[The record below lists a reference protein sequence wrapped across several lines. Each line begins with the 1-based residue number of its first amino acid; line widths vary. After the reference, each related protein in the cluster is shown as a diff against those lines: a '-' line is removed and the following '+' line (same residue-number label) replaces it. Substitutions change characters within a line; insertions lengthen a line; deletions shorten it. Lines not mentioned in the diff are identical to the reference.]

1 MNFTL
6 QDIAGVTLAFALFPF
21 VLVFPGYVCGWTFD
35 LFDFRSRRLLTRFA
49 IAPLL
54 SIAVCPILYY
64 LVASLLSMN
73 AALIMTFLFTGA
85 FLMLLLRE
93 KPAFSIRTVPR
104 ALVGAALTWILIALI
119 SLIDLQLGAKELY
132 FSVASYDHT
141 TRVSIIDAMTRTGV
155 PPINPSYYPHHPV
168 KLTFLYF
175 FWYILGSVIDI
186 MGGSFVDA
194 RVALFA
200 SVIWCGL
207 ALMALIAFY
216 LRLRDAKKNNGSRKK
231 IWIAVAL
238 LAVTG
243 LDLLPVLSFIQAR
256 ASAVGDVE
264 HWNEQITAWVGSLLW
279 VPHHVAALVAAL
291 SGTLLAYVAR
301 DKPLKTRLIA
311 FAFSGVAFA
320 SALGL
325 SVWVT
330 LIFVLFWALWAAAL
344 YAQKE
349 NRFLI
354 FPMIF
359 AGLVAL
365 ILSGSFMLGL
375 FSASADGAN
384 AFPIAPTIRAFSI
397 TDVAFDAP
405 SIWKYF
411 FRLISL
417 PLNYFLEL
425 GFFMFAGFLWLKL
438 NRTQICKNPYYLAE
452 TLILCVSFLLG
463 TFARSTLIENNDL
476 GWRAWLPGQFILL
489 IWGADAL
496 DQLFLSPRKS
506 FRFSPASKYWLLV
519 LIALGVCS
527 TALDLFS
534 LRFFYQLTYGSEAG
548 RVIYSAREAY
558 SVINQTLPQNSIVQ
572 YNPADIINRPS
583 GLYGMRQSV
592 ISDRTSYG
600 VPLDEYNAKV
610 AEVANLFN
618 LTDVR
623 NWDEPDALCKVNDIN
638 AIVLTERDRL
648 WDSVEVL
655 KNNRTPIY
663 LDEHY
668 AVFTCGG

>member
-6 QDIAGVTLAFALFPF
+6 QDIAGATLAFALFPF

-49 IAPLL
+49 IALLL
-54 SIAVCPILYY
+54 SVAVCPILYY

-73 AALIMTFLFTGA
+73 AALIMTFLFAGA
-85 FLMLLLRE
+85 FLMALLRE
-93 KPAFSIRTVPR
+93 KPSFSVRTIPR
-104 ALVGAALTWILIALI
+104 TLIGAALAWILIALF
-119 SLIDLQLGAKELY
+119 SLVDLQLGAKELY

-141 TRVSIIDAMTRTGV
+141 TRVSIVDAMTRTGV
-155 PPINPSYYPHHPV
+155 PPINPSYYPHRPV

-175 FWYILGSVIDI
+175 FWYILGSVIDK

-194 RVALFA
+194 RAALFA

-216 LRLRDAKKNNGSRKK
+216 LRLRGVEKIGLWKKASVG
-231 IWIAVAL
+231 VAL

-243 LDLLPVLSFIQAR
+243 LDLLPVLSFMR
-256 ASAVGDVE
+256 ASASIVGDIE

-279 VPHHVAALVAAL
+279 VPHHTAALIAAL
-291 SGTLLAYVAR
+291 SGTLLAHVAR
-301 DKPLKTRLIA
+301 DKPLRTRLIA
-311 FAFSGVAFA
+311 FAFSGAAFA

-330 LIFVLFWALWAAAL
+330 LVFVLFWALWAATL
-344 YAQKE
+344 YFQKE
-349 NRFLI
+349 NRVLI
-354 FPMIF
+354 FPMMF

-365 ILSGSFMLGL
+365 ILASPFMLGL
-375 FSASADGAN
+375 LFDGASGTS

-397 TDVAFDAP
+397 TDVAFEAP
-405 SIWKYF
+405 SIWKYL
-411 FRLISL
+411 FRLIFL

-425 GFFMFAGFLWLKL
+425 GFFALVGFYWLKINKTKIL
-438 NRTQICKNPYYLAE
+438 ENPYYLAE
-452 TLILCVSFLLG
+452 ALLLCASFLIG

-489 IWGADAL
+489 IWGADVL
-496 DQLFLSPRKS
+496 DQLFLSPQRS
-506 FRFSPASKYWLLV
+506 FRFSPASKYNLIL

-534 LRFFYQLTYGSEAG
+534 LRFFYPLTYGSEAG
-548 RVIYSAREAY
+548 RAIYSAREAY

-572 YNPADIINRPS
+572 YNPTDIINRPS

-610 AEVANLFN
+610 AEVAKLFN
-618 LTDVR
+618 LTDIK
-623 NWDEPDALCKVNDIN
+623 NWDEPDALCKANDIS
-638 AIVLTERDRL
+638 AIVLTKRDHV
-648 WDSVEVL
+648 WDSLDEL
-655 KNNRTPIY
+655 SKQRAPLY
-663 LDEHY
+663 LDDYY
-668 AVFTCGG
+668 AVFTCGN